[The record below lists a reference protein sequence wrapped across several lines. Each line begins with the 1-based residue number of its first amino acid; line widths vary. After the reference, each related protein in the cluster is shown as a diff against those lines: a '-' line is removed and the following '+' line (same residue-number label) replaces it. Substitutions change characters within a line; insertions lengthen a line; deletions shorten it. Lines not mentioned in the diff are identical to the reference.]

1 MLKVKE
7 VTKTFG
13 NKDVATLA
21 LAGVNL
27 EIYDGELLSIM
38 GPSGCGKST
47 LLNVMSG
54 IEAADSGEVWLDDV
68 PLHKLNDKKLSDLRL
83 EQMGFVF
90 QQYHLIPV
98 LSAIDNVA
106 LPLIAKGMVEV
117 AAHKAAMEALELVGL
132 SDKQLN
138 MPAQLSG
145 GQAQRVAIARAIA
158 GNAKIV
164 WADEPTGALDSGN
177 SKQIMDLFREL
188 NSNRRTT
195 FVIVTHDRQ
204 IASRTDRTVYMKNG
218 IILKEAGDS
227 DD

>member
-1 MLKVKE
+1 MLKVKQ
-7 VTKTFG
+7 VTKAFG